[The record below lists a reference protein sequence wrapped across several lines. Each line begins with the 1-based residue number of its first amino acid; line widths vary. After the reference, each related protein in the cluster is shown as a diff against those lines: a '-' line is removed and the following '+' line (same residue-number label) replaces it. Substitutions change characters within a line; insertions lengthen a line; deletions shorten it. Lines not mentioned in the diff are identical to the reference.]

1 MKVADVNALTQRQ
14 ELKTVLSMY
23 NDLVRIE
30 HILTLLRG
38 GLFDRDPSKS
48 PSVIRSRGTWRIR
61 F

>member
-1 MKVADVNALTQRQ
+1 MKVADVNALTKRQ

-38 GLFDRDPSKS
+38 GLFD
-48 PSVIRSRGTWRIR
+48 
-61 F
+61 